1 MFAESERVMRGPFV
15 CQVGPKAAVPRG
27 AATRGAVMK
36 VVVRVGQVSKG
47 YLKVVQLPL
56 SGLKNLSTSCAAAT
70 RYFFGL
76 GLS

>member
-1 MFAESERVMRGPFV
+1 
-15 CQVGPKAAVPRG
+15 
-27 AATRGAVMK
+27 MK

-47 YLKVVQLPL
+47 YFKVVQLPL